1 MNFSSPSDAD
11 LRAACLGLNVLQM
24 RSASAEETRRLGA
37 RLAKIITSSEPQ
49 AAEAGFGAHALS
61 NVIAL
66 SGNLGS
72 GKTTFVQGFCQALG
86 VNDRITS
93 PTFTLMHVYEGALH
107 KLYHF
112 DFYRLASTAEVA
124 ALGCEEY
131 FDSDALS
138 LIEWPELA
146 WPLLPPRHL
155 RIRLIMADFDHQP
168 EARAI
173 EIARHG

>member
-1 MNFSSPSDAD
+1 MNLSSPSDAD
-11 LRAACLGLNVLQM
+11 LRAVCLGANVLQM

-37 RLAKIITSSEPQ
+37 RLAKIITNPESRDPEMAS
-49 AAEAGFGAHALS
+49 GALS

-66 SGNLGS
+66 TGNLGS

-86 VNDRITS
+86 VKDRITS
-93 PTFTLMHVYEGALH
+93 PTFTLMHVYRGALH
-107 KLYHF
+107 TLYHF
-112 DFYRLASTAEVA
+112 DFYRLASTAEIA

-131 FDSDALS
+131 FDSEALS

-146 WPLLPPRHL
+146 EPLLPPRHL
-155 RIRLIMADFDHQP
+155 RIRFSMPDFDHEP
-168 EARAI
+168 EARLI